1 MVEQELLSTLQVI
14 VYVMQIV
21 GVVGTLTAA
30 FIAVRTY
37 MNTNKRAEEAKR
49 KEQETRDRELE
60 TRRIGILQSLMS
72 TTNDKD
78 GNKRWIEQLR
88 YEWKDYAD
96 FEKKYGTENNI
107 EEASKRFATWN
118 HWNSVGSMLRKG
130 IVSIEDIYDTGGSGG
145 IYLWEKFKMIVE
157 ENRRRY
163 TGKFYLK
170 DWEYL
175 AGEMSK
181 YMKTMDPSYTI
192 PQTLDKYVLD
202 K

>member
-1 MVEQELLSTLQVI
+1 MVELIEIQAVSYIVAALS
-14 VYVMQIV
+14 
-21 GVVGTLTAA
+21 
-30 FIAVRTY
+30 FAVTCAY
-37 MNTNKRAEEAKR
+37 YIMNLKNTQRNMEM
-49 KEQETRDRELE
+49 TLE
-60 TRRIGILQSLMS
+60 TRRIGVLQNLMS
-72 TTNDKD
+72 VYSNIE
-78 GNKRWIEQLR
+78 GVRSSIEQFG

-96 FEKKYGTENNI
+96 FEKKYGTENNV

-130 IVSIEDIYDTGGSGG
+130 VVSIEDVWDTSGTSS
-145 IYLWEKFKMIVE
+145 LWLLEKYKLIVE
-157 ENRRRY
+157 EHRRRY

-181 YMKTMDPSYTI
+181 YLKTLDPSYVV
-192 PQTLDKYVLD
+192 PSTLDKYIPD